1 MSRGQAG
8 VQPALS
14 PREALPGRDTAA
26 RLQAFLEEAL
36 RQFPYE
42 IIITDWNG
50 RSYSLGL
57 KRPHWRGVP
66 LEIHLKTKAAGKDL
80 LALNALGYLDRFVAG
95 EVDMT
100 GNIYVLAAIRDAMN
114 LAMPW
119 WRLLP
124 RMIAGRTFLFQNP
137 VRASVNIKSH
147 YDIPQEALH
156 LYLDRVYMSYSCGM
170 FEYPERLAVDE
181 LVRIGQGQSDDF
193 DSLEKAHWRK
203 FKDAVDFARPEKGE
217 TLLDVGCGYAGQLRV
232 ALENHPFGK
241 VVGWT
246 HSHNQVVEGR
256 KGLAA
261 FDAARWELHEGD
273 YRRDHRVFDHI
284 TSTGMISHVGPRGL
298 VPYVREVR
306 RRIRKDGRYV
316 HHALM
321 TPYKGRPLD
330 SEIGVA
336 FNKKYVWPGFHWF
349 TLGEHV
355 RALEENGF
363 EVTRV
368 VNLSPSYAKTTA
380 AWYERMMANRQLMR
394 ENVSEATFRAW
405 QIYLAATSQGFL
417 QGAVHVYRVYTRAV

>member
-1 MSRGQAG
+1 MSTGQAG
-8 VQPALS
+8 VQQAVG
-14 PREALPGRDTAA
+14 RRQTLPGRDTAA

-42 IIITDWNG
+42 IIITDWKG
-50 RSYSLGL
+50 YSYSLGL
-57 KRPHWRGVP
+57 KQPHWRGAP

-95 EVDMT
+95 EVDMA
-100 GNIYVLAAIRDAMN
+100 GNIYLLAAIRDALH

-124 RMIAGRTFLFQNP
+124 RMIAGRTFLFQSP
-137 VRASVNIKSH
+137 SRARVNVKSH

-170 FEYPERLAVDE
+170 FEYPERLVVDE
-181 LVRIGQGQSDDF
+181 LARIGRGQSDDF

-203 FKDAVDFARPEKGE
+203 FKDAVDFLRPEKGE

-246 HSHNQVVEGR
+246 HSHNQVVEGA
-256 KGLAA
+256 KGLAP
-261 FDAARWELHEGD
+261 FDPARWELHEGD
-273 YRRDHRVFDHI
+273 YRQDHRVFDHI

-306 RRIRKDGRYV
+306 RRIRKSGRYV

-321 TPYKGRPLD
+321 TPYNGRPLD
-330 SEIGVA
+330 AEIGVA

-363 EVTRV
+363 EVTHLA
-368 VNLSPSYAKTTA
+368 NLSPSYAKTTA
-380 AWYERMMANRQLMR
+380 AWYERMMASRQIMR
-394 ENVSEATFRAW
+394 ETIGEATLRAW
-405 QIYLAATSQGFL
+405 QIYLATCSQGFRE
-417 QGAVHVYRVYTRAV
+417 GALHVYRVYARAV